1 MKIVKARERGG
12 SKQGELLDLRE
23 IGSSLLVGRTML
35 PEIWQGLCPGWIGRG
50 TAKEEEE
57 EEMVL
62 VRGGRS
68 SMEISQGNNIGEVEG

>member
-1 MKIVKARERGG
+1 M
-12 SKQGELLDLRE
+12 LDLRE

-50 TAKEEEE
+50 AAKEEEGEGWRE

>member
-1 MKIVKARERGG
+1 M
-12 SKQGELLDLRE
+12 LDLRE

-57 EEMVL
+57 EEGEEEAKGL
-62 VRGGRS
+62 AREGKS
-68 SMEISQGNNIGEVEG
+68 SMEIW